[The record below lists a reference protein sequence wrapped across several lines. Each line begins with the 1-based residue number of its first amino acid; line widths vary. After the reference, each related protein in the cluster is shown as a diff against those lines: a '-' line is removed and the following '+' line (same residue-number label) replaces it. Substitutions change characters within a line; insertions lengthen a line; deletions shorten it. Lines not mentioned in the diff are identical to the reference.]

1 MANKNMEQPESPD
14 KKEQKKFEFKDL
26 QSMEEYLAWKQSVPK
41 EFRNVVE
48 GTLQEQTLSVSS
60 AEPLEGLASQFLRG
74 FSDKLG
80 NSEVELTDY
89 DARVVNLL
97 SHLTKIG
104 TKEGYINAFE
114 LFKDNNI
121 SWSFK
126 SNLYQFQVAPSL
138 EWLSAK
144 DTEELAKQVEEF
156 VKDTTAKEVSSDDES
171 ESDLSNED
179 SISSMEAGA
188 EKKEGK
194 PKPHFLV
201 KNFFGGYYKRFVKDE
216 LDIQTLKWKKPGNEF
231 IDPKPEIISKLEK
244 RIIFGNIKGGK
255 EIAIPLPYGWS
266 YEMDSIETDAPI
278 NSVEVTEN
286 QDHILYLKINQKGR
300 FKYRIIIGSK
310 ERITDGGNQILEKL
324 KINGD
329 LPEELK
335 DKIAEFKKENL
346 QPLALARKV
355 VRHIRDNLKYLTGL
369 EGRKVFK
376 KYKASGS
383 KFFKK
388 IWDIKQADCHVAN
401 TLAVRTL
408 SEAGINSRFIEGY
421 SVNDK
426 DEDGNAVMHS
436 GNRHAWLEVWDSVGK
451 KWLRL
456 DATPKGDPNVD
467 QDAQEQELSD
477 DAEGDYGE
485 NDSELMS
492 EKEIRDK
499 IKDSK
504 SKSGGSGKKD
514 KKLSDIAEE
523 NFAELAMCTSEQ
535 AKDFFRALE
544 RVREIEDNN
553 GQSFAEL
560 L

>member
-1 MANKNMEQPESPD
+1 MEQPESPD

-278 NSVEVTEN
+278 NSVEVIEN

-376 KYKASGS
+376 KYMTNDLISKA
-383 KFFKK
+383 
-388 IWDIKQADCHVAN
+388 
-401 TLAVRTL
+401 
-408 SEAGINSRFIEGY
+408 
-421 SVNDK
+421 
-426 DEDGNAVMHS
+426 
-436 GNRHAWLEVWDSVGK
+436 
-451 KWLRL
+451 
-456 DATPKGDPNVD
+456 
-467 QDAQEQELSD
+467 
-477 DAEGDYGE
+477 
-485 NDSELMS
+485 
-492 EKEIRDK
+492 
-499 IKDSK
+499 
-504 SKSGGSGKKD
+504 
-514 KKLSDIAEE
+514 
-523 NFAELAMCTSEQ
+523 
-535 AKDFFRALE
+535 
-544 RVREIEDNN
+544 
-553 GQSFAEL
+553 
-560 L
+560 